1 MSLCPVKKT
10 LMPKWEPNKNYGED
24 AIDWVW
30 TVLRANAGPIS
41 FAHLLKRFTGR
52 KDLYRKYDPQ
62 DRLHRIIAQGNMHE
76 AQDGMIRKIKST
88 GEHTGDT
95 ET

>member
-1 MSLCPVKKT
+1 
-10 LMPKWEPNKNYGED
+10 MPKWEPNKNYGED

-41 FAHLLKRFTGR
+41 FEYLLKLFTGR
-52 KDLYRKYDPQ
+52 KDLYRKYDPE
-62 DRLHRIIAQGNMHE
+62 DRLHRIIAQWDMHR

-88 GEHTGDT
+88 GERTGDT

>member
-10 LMPKWEPNKNYGED
+10 LMPKWEPNKSYTED
-24 AIDWVW
+24 AVDWVW

-41 FAHLLKRFTGR
+41 FEYLLMRFTGR
-52 KDLYRKYDPQ
+52 KDLYRRYDPE
-62 DRLHRIIAQGNMHE
+62 DRLHRIIAQWDMHK

-88 GEHTGDT
+88 GVHTGDT